1 MKQRKELAVKKRR
14 INKHEIESSEEIFP
28 GVFLLPDGSLLNTKC
43 EPEAKYIGNK
53 DGKDS
58 EKK

>member
-14 INKHEIESSEEIFP
+14 TKKLKIESSEEIFP
-28 GVFLLPDGSLLNTKC
+28 GVFLLPNGSLLNTKC
-43 EPEAKYIGNK
+43 EPEAEYIRNME
-53 DGKDS
+53 GKDS